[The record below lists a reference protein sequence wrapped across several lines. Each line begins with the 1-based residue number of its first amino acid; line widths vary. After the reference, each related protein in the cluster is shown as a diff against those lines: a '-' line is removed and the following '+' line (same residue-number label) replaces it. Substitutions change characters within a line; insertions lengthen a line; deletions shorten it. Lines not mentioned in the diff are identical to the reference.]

1 MIDEDDAFLDINK
14 VSFDDYLN
22 QVKLILKKDKNDQT
36 QFMKSVIRLG
46 LSSIIDYLPSL
57 KMECLPGLTK
67 NRCVRS
73 TDIMKLETIY
83 VK

>member
-1 MIDEDDAFLDINK
+1 METKDGRPIADILNTKIADA
-14 VSFDDYLN
+14 
-22 QVKLILKKDKNDQT
+22 VKLILKKDKNDQT